1 MVFILFLMLVMLIV
15 HYWHLVV
22 GALVLY
28 LVWRWGIE
36 PWRQARAREAHDRLR
51 HARARR
57 EIDRIAFETARA
69 MIAAGTNAS
78 GEVIDTTAVEV
89 QRGE

>member
-1 MVFILFLMLVMLIV
+1 MVLLLFLMLVMLIV
-15 HYWHLVV
+15 QYWHLVV

-36 PWRQARAREAHDRLR
+36 PWRQVRAREAHDRLR

-57 EIDRIAFETARA
+57 EIDRITFETARA
-69 MIAAGTNAS
+69 MHEAAARANGD
-78 GEVIDTTAVEV
+78 VIESTAVEL
-89 QRGE
+89 RERE

>member
-1 MVFILFLMLVMLIV
+1 MVLLLLLMLVMLLV
-15 HYWHLVV
+15 QYWHLVV

-28 LVWRWGIE
+28 LVWRWGID
-36 PWRQARAREAHDRLR
+36 PWQQTRAREAHDRLR

-69 MIAAGTNAS
+69 MHEAAARAS
-78 GEVIDTTAVEV
+78 GDVIESTAVEV
-89 QRGE
+89 GRR